1 MAFRI
6 QDPVSS
12 LFWEVDEGLRIRLRE
27 KGSVYAHLADGF
39 ITNVDTG
46 RLIRTA
52 GNKIVEGDWATAW
65 NIEDGV
71 ISMDTEHIIQ
81 YDETSSGLR
90 VATSPASWILV
101 PADGAPV
108 AVPEPVA
115 VPAEEEDVPV
125 ARGAALIEEAL
136 NSQAAYVESEDEA

>member
-12 LFWEVDEGLRIRLRE
+12 LFWEVDEGLRIRLGD
-27 KGSVYAHLADGF
+27 KGSVYTHLADGS

-52 GNKIVEGDWATAW
+52 GNKIVESDWGTAW
-65 NIEDGV
+65 KIEDGV

-81 YDETSSGLR
+81 YDETSSSLR

-101 PADGAPV
+101 TADGAPV
-108 AVPEPVA
+108 AVPEVE
-115 VPAEEEDVPV
+115 EEEDVPV